1 MIRVIKITG
10 GLLALLCIA
19 VVLYARTPPNL
30 SQLDD
35 TSITVLD
42 RTGYPIQL
50 RLNSTGKWRE
60 RVTLS
65 DIDPRLVEALIAYE
79 DQRFFAHS
87 GVDLLAVARAG
98 MSFVSEARIVSG
110 ASTITMQLARLLNPD
125 MRERSVLNKLRQ
137 MLFALRIEQHLEKSE
152 ILEAYFTLAPYGGN
166 IEGVMA
172 ASWAWFGRTPMQL
185 TASEIGLLVALPQSP
200 ERRRPDRNLEAAIS
214 SKNHVLETIAPRLNF
229 TEQALFEY
237 LEEGLNAQQFQ
248 PPSLANHLLDVNLE
262 RSVFSEETSINS
274 DWQHVVQELLSQQL
288 IGLDAPINGAVLI
301 AERRTGAVRVYH
313 GSADYNSTER
323 LGAINYLA
331 TLRSPGSSLKP
342 FIYAFALDR
351 GLIEPN
357 HVFSDRALQRDGYAP
372 GNFDSG
378 YWGDV
383 TLREALVTSRNV
395 PAVRTLEMLGSGSFI
410 RSIENYLQRDTRLP
424 DPGLSLAV
432 GGYYVTA
439 EQLTEIYLGLADP
452 DARPTLVFQDNL
464 RSSQPEPLVSEQTS
478 EAIQSLMSVDRVD
491 GTTLVA
497 KTGTSQDRQDAWA
510 VLITRDHVV
519 TVWFGTP
526 NNEETVVLTGAEVA
540 LPFAQRV
547 ERALMLSPPS
557 VLPPIFASSQV
568 DVERANCPILLE
580 YPEDGE
586 WIRTDDL
593 GIAVGLNERDARV
606 YLNGHRVNIYRGSIS
621 LDSPGAYSITVEQG
635 GCRQTVDVFIEQ
647 G

>member
-1 MIRVIKITG
+1 MIQVVKITG
-10 GLLALLCIA
+10 GLLALLFIA
-19 VVLYARTPPNL
+19 LVIYVRTPLDL

-35 TSITVLD
+35 TSITVRD
-42 RTGYPIQL
+42 RAGYPIQL

-60 RVTLS
+60 SASLN

-79 DQRFFAHS
+79 DQRFFSHS

-98 MSFVSEARIVSG
+98 VSFVSEARIVSG

-137 MLFALRIEQHLEKSE
+137 ILFALRLEQHLEKSE

-166 IEGVMA
+166 IEGVVA

-200 ERRRPDRNLEAAIS
+200 ERRRPDRNVEAATS
-214 SKNHVLETIAPRLNF
+214 AKNHVLETIAPRLGY
-229 TEQALFEY
+229 TERRLAEY
-237 LEEGLNAQQFQ
+237 LEEGLNVQQFQ

-262 RSVFSEETSINS
+262 RSVFSGVSSINA
-274 DWQHVVQELLSQQL
+274 DWQHVVQGLLTEQL
-288 IGLDAPINGAVLI
+288 TSLDAPINGAVLI

-313 GSADYNSTER
+313 GSADYNSADR
-323 LGAINYLA
+323 LGANNYLT

-342 FIYAFALDR
+342 FIYALALDR

-372 GNFDSG
+372 SNFDSG
-378 YWGDV
+378 FWGDV

-395 PAVRTLEMLGSGSFI
+395 PAVRTLEMLGSGSFV
-410 RSIENYLQRDTRLP
+410 RSIENYLQRSTRLP

-432 GGYYVTA
+432 GGYYLTA
-439 EQLTEIYLGLADP
+439 EQLTELYLGVADP
-452 DARPTLVFQDNL
+452 RDRPFLVFQDGMA
-464 RSSQPEPLVSEQTS
+464 SSHPEPLVSEQTS
-478 EAIQSLMSVDRVD
+478 EVIQSLMSVDRVD
-491 GTTLVA
+491 GSTLVA

-510 VLITRDHVV
+510 VLVTRDHVV

-557 VLPPIFASSQV
+557 ILPPIFSSSRAS
-568 DVERANCPILLE
+568 VERGNCPTLLE

-586 WIRTDDL
+586 WIRSDDL
-593 GIAVGLNERDARV
+593 RIAIGINSRDTQIYVNGRRADVTGSYVELAR
-606 YLNGHRVNIYRGSIS
+606 
-621 LDSPGAYSITVEQG
+621 PGAYAITAERGQ
-635 GCRQTVDVFIEQ
+635 CNETVDIFLEMQ
-647 G
+647 

>member
-1 MIRVIKITG
+1 MIQVVKITG
-10 GLLALLCIA
+10 GLLALLFIA
-19 VVLYARTPPNL
+19 LVIYVRTPLDL
-30 SQLDD
+30 SQLND
-35 TSITVLD
+35 TSITVRD

-60 RVTLS
+60 SVSLD

-98 MSFVSEARIVSG
+98 VSFVLEAHIVSG

-137 MLFALRIEQHLEKSE
+137 MLFALRIEQHLEKPE

-166 IEGVMA
+166 IEGVVA

-200 ERRRPDRNLEAAIS
+200 ERRRPDRNVEVATSA
-214 SKNHVLETIAPRLNF
+214 KNHVLETIAPRLGF
-229 TEQALFEY
+229 TERGLSEY
-237 LEEGLNAQQFQ
+237 LEEGLNVQQFQ

-262 RSVFSEETSINS
+262 RSVFSEASSINA
-274 DWQHVVQELLSQQL
+274 DWQYVVQGLLTEQL
-288 IGLDAPINGAVLI
+288 TSLDAPINGAVLI

-313 GSADYNSTER
+313 GSSDYNSTER
-323 LGAINYLA
+323 LGANNYLA

-372 GNFDSG
+372 SNFDSG
-378 YWGDV
+378 FWGDV

-395 PAVRTLEMLGSGSFI
+395 PAVRTLEMLGSGSI
-410 RSIENYLQRDTRLP
+410 VRSIENYLQRNTQLP

-439 EQLTEIYLGLADP
+439 EQLTELYLGLADP
-452 DARPTLVFQDNL
+452 GDRPSLVFQDGMM
-464 RSSQPEPLVSEQTS
+464 SSHPEPLVSERTS
-478 EAIQSLMSVDRVD
+478 EVIQSLMSVDRVD
-491 GTTLVA
+491 GSTLVA

-557 VLPPIFASSQV
+557 VSPPTFASPGAAL
-568 DVERANCPILLE
+568 ERVSCPILLE

-586 WIRTDDL
+586 WIRSDDL
-593 GIAVGLNERDARV
+593 RIAIGVNGRDTQIYVDGRRADVTGMYVELARPGAHAITAESGFCNET
-606 YLNGHRVNIYRGSIS
+606 VNIFLER
-621 LDSPGAYSITVEQG
+621 P
-635 GCRQTVDVFIEQ
+635 
-647 G
+647 

>member
-1 MIRVIKITG
+1 MIQVVKITG
-10 GLLALLCIA
+10 GLLALLFIA
-19 VVLYARTPPNL
+19 LVIYVRTPLELP
-30 SQLDD
+30 QLDD
-35 TSITVLD
+35 TSITVRD

-60 RVTLS
+60 SASLN

-79 DQRFFAHS
+79 DQRFFSHS

-98 MSFVSEARIVSG
+98 VSFVSEARIVSG

-125 MRERSVLNKLRQ
+125 IRERSILNKLRQ
-137 MLFALRIEQHLEKSE
+137 MLFALRIEQHLEKPE

-166 IEGVMA
+166 IEGVVA

-200 ERRRPDRNLEAAIS
+200 ERRRPDRNVEAAIS
-214 SKNHVLETIAPRLNF
+214 AKNHVLATIAPRLHV
-229 TEQALFEY
+229 TEQALSEY
-237 LEEGLNAQQFQ
+237 LEEGINTQQFQ
-248 PPSLANHLLDVNLE
+248 PPSFANHLLDVNLE
-262 RSVFSEETSINS
+262 RSVFSEVSSINA
-274 DWQHVVQELLSQQL
+274 DWQYVVQGLLTEQL
-288 IGLDAPINGAVLI
+288 TSLDAPINGAVLI

-323 LGAINYLA
+323 LGANNYLA

-372 GNFDSG
+372 SNFDSG
-378 YWGDV
+378 FWGDV

-395 PAVRTLEMLGSGSFI
+395 PAVRTLEMLGSGSFV
-410 RSIENYLQRDTRLP
+410 RSIENYLQRNTRLP

-439 EQLTEIYLGLADP
+439 EQLTELYLGLADP
-452 DARPTLVFQDNL
+452 KDRPSLVFRDS
-464 RSSQPEPLVSEQTS
+464 RASSHPEPLVSEQTS
-478 EAIQSLMSVDRVD
+478 EVIQSLMSVDRVD
-491 GTTLVA
+491 GSILVA

-510 VLITRDHVV
+510 VLVTRDHVV

-540 LPFAQRV
+540 LPFAQRI

-557 VLPPIFASSQV
+557 ISPPTFSSPQAS
-568 DVERANCPILLE
+568 VERVNCPILLE

-586 WIRTDDL
+586 WIRSDDL
-593 GIAVGLNERDARV
+593 RIAVGVNGRDARV
-606 YLNGHRVNIYRGSIS
+606 YVNGHRVDMDRASIS

-635 GCRQTVDVFIEQ
+635 RCSQTADVFVEQ